1 MSEGSEPALSL
12 SKGREVRNIR
22 LTIDYLGRGFKGW
35 QRQNKGRTIQGE
47 LEKALAVLLRDPVK
61 VTGASR
67 TDTGVNA
74 RGFAVN
80 FKTESKITP
89 DRLIRGLNGLLPEG
103 IAATGAEDV
112 SDEWHA
118 RKSAVYREYE
128 YLIWNRI
135 YPDIFRTEIAAHVSK
150 PLNVEAMREAAADI
164 AGEHDFK
171 AFCVAASAHKGCV
184 RRVETLVIDEPEAG
198 LIRLTIRAD
207 GFVHKMVR
215 SIVGTLMDVGLGK
228 KETGVISEM
237 LKTGD
242 RGLAG
247 RTAPPNGLTLT
258 KIGYE

>member
-1 MSEGSEPALSL
+1 MKEGSEPALSL

-22 LTIDYLGRGFKGW
+22 LTIDYLGRGFRGW
-35 QRQNKGRTIQGE
+35 QRQSRGRTVQGE
-47 LEKALAVLLRDPVK
+47 LEKALTVLLRDPVK

-80 FKTESKITP
+80 FKTESKITS

-112 SDEWHA
+112 SDGWHA

-135 YPDIFRTEIAAHVSK
+135 YPDIFRTETAAHVSK
-150 PLNVEAMREAAADI
+150 HLDVAAMRKAAEDI
-164 AGEHDFK
+164 VGEHDFK
-171 AFCVAASAHKGCV
+171 AFCVASSAHKGCL

-198 LIRLTIRAD
+198 LIRLTVRAD

-228 KETGVISEM
+228 KKTDVIGEM

>member
-1 MSEGSEPALSL
+1 MS
-12 SKGREVRNIR
+12 REVRNIR
-22 LTIDYLGRGFKGW
+22 LTIDYIGRGFKGW
-35 QRQNKGRTIQGE
+35 QRQNRGRTVQGE
-47 LEKALAVLLRDPVK
+47 LEKALTVLLREPVK

-80 FKTESKITP
+80 FKTDSKIAP
-89 DRLIRGLNGLLPEG
+89 ERLVKGLNGLLPEG
-103 IAATGAEDV
+103 IAAIGAKDV
-112 SDEWHA
+112 PDEWHA

-135 YPDIFRTEIAAHVSK
+135 YPDIFRTETAAHMSK
-150 PLNVEAMREAAADI
+150 PLDIAAMREAAA
-164 AGEHDFK
+164 AVPGEHDFK
-171 AFCVAASAHKGCV
+171 AFCVASSAHKGCV
-184 RRVETLVIDEPEAG
+184 RRVETLEIDEPEDG

-215 SIVGTLMDVGLGK
+215 SIVGTLVDIGLGK
-228 KETGVISEM
+228 KEAGVIAEM
-237 LKTGD
+237 LRTGD
-242 RGLAG
+242 RELAG